1 MDIKKIVSSE
11 NGAIVMSIIMGI
23 GLATLF
29 RQHCKNRDC
38 IVFEAPS
45 KEFLT
50 KGILKYDN
58 KCYKNTPEHVQ
69 CSKTKKKVRFQNN
82 WFY

>member
-29 RQHCKNRDC
+29 RQHCTQRDC

-45 KEFLT
+45 KDFLT

-58 KCYKNTPEHVQ
+58 KCYKNDPEHVQ
-69 CSKTKKKVRFQNN
+69 CNKNKKKVHFKNN